1 MSATSQA
8 PAQQKVTRW
17 EETDS
22 RSVRDFL
29 QTESGSAGLLLAATI
44 VALVWANSPLS
55 SLYEDLWGTHLVVD
69 LGGLRIDEDLRHWV
83 NDGLMAFFFY
93 LVGLEI
99 RRELAL
105 GELRDRRAA
114 AIPVIGALA
123 GMAVP
128 ALLYVAVN
136 AGGPGAGGWGIV
148 MATDIAFVL
157 GVVALLGDRC
167 PPGVRVFLLT
177 LAIVDDI
184 GAVTVIAVFYSSG
197 IELVPLV
204 GAAALLGLIVLALR
218 LTTWRGPAYMVAGLV
233 LWALVLAAGIH
244 PTIAGV
250 ALGLVTA
257 VHPPRRDAIA
267 RAASLG
273 RVFRRDVSAAGGR
286 ATALEVSRA
295 VSPNER
301 FQGSIHPWTS
311 YAIVPLFALANAG
324 VALGSDSLSRALTSP
339 ITLGVIAGLVA
350 GKALGISLVSLGAL
364 KAGVGILPVGVG
376 RRHLVAGS
384 SLAGIGFTV
393 SLFVAELAF
402 TDEALREEAK
412 IGVLLASALAA
423 AIGWALFR
431 ASAARATEEVAD
443 PTRRELEPASD
454 ARNDHHRGRAD
465 APVTLVE
472 FGDYSCPHTRAA
484 EPVLTELRE
493 QFGDRLDVV
502 FRHLPIED
510 AHPDAPL
517 AAEAAEA
524 AGAQGRFWEMHDRLM
539 ADSDTLPVAE
549 LIAHAEAL
557 DLDVDR
563 FSSELQYRVHAPA
576 VAGDVDSARR
586 SGAPGT
592 PAFYLDGEL
601 LDPPDGAGA
610 WVGRVRERMSN
621 PV

>member
-1 MSATSQA
+1 MSATSHA
-8 PAQQKVTRW
+8 PAQGEITRW

-22 RSVRDFL
+22 RSVRQFL
-29 QTESGSAGLLLAATI
+29 QTESGSAGLLLGATI

-55 SLYEDLWGTHLVVD
+55 GLYEDLWGMHLVVD
-69 LGGLRIDEDLRHWV
+69 LGGLKIDEDLRHWV

-114 AIPVIGALA
+114 AIPVLAALA

-128 ALLYVAVN
+128 ALVYAALN
-136 AGGPGAGGWGIV
+136 MGGPGAGGWGIV

-167 PPGVRVFLLT
+167 PPGMRLFLLT

-197 IELVPLV
+197 IELAPLA
-204 GAAALLGLIVLALR
+204 GAAVLLGLIVVALR

-257 VHPPRRDAIA
+257 VHPPRGAAIA
-267 RAASLG
+267 RAASLA
-273 RVFRRDVSAAGGR
+273 RVFRRDLSPAGGR

-301 FQGSIHPWTS
+301 FQGAIHPWSS

-324 VALGSDSLSRALTSP
+324 VALGGNSLSRALTSA
-339 ITLGVIAGLVA
+339 ITLGVIAGLVI
-350 GKALGISLVSLGAL
+350 GKTLGISLVSLGAL
-364 KAGVGILPVGVG
+364 RAGAGILPAGVG
-376 RRHLVAGS
+376 RRHVVAGS

-412 IGVLLASALAA
+412 IGVLVASALAA

-431 ASAARATEEVAD
+431 LSGTRDRDEPAGDRVHHLTPPAD
-443 PTRRELEPASD
+443 P
-454 ARNDHHRGRAD
+454 RNDHHRGQPES
-465 APVTLVE
+465 PVTLVE

-484 EPVLTELRE
+484 EPALAELRE
-493 QFGDRLDVV
+493 ECGDRLDVV

-510 AHPDAPL
+510 AHPDAPV

-539 ADSDTLPVAE
+539 ADVDTLPVAE

-563 FSSELQYRVHAPA
+563 FSAELRYRVHAPA
-576 VAGDVDSARR
+576 VSADLESARD

-601 LDPPDGAGA
+601 LGSDDWSARTRDRIRSHG
-610 WVGRVRERMSN
+610 
-621 PV
+621 

>member
-1 MSATSQA
+1 MSVDAASST
-8 PAQQKVTRW
+8 PAITPW
-17 EETDS
+17 EETTN
-22 RSVRDFL
+22 RSVREFL
-29 QTESGSAGLLLAATI
+29 QTESGSAGLLLAATM

-55 SLYEDLWGTHLVVD
+55 GLYGDLWGTHLTVD
-69 LGGLRIDEDLRHWV
+69 LGGLTIDEDLRHWV

-114 AIPVIGALA
+114 SIPVMAALA

-136 AGGPGAGGWGIV
+136 AGGAGAGGWGIV

-197 IELVPLV
+197 IEVAALA
-204 GAAALLGLIVLALR
+204 GAAGLLALIILALR
-218 LTTWRGPAYMVAGLV
+218 LTTWRGPAYMAAGLA
-233 LWALVLAAGIH
+233 LWALVLAGGIH

-257 VHPPRRDAIA
+257 VHPPRPDAIA

-273 RVFRRDVSAAGGR
+273 RVFRRDLSAAGGR
-286 ATALEVSRA
+286 ATALEVSRS

-301 FQGSIHPWTS
+301 FQGAIHPWTS
-311 YAIVPLFALANAG
+311 YVIVPLFALANAG
-324 VALGSDSLSRALTSP
+324 IPLGADSVSRALGSP
-339 ITLGVIAGLVA
+339 ITLGVVLGLVVGKAVGITGVSLAGLKV
-350 GKALGISLVSLGAL
+350 G
-364 KAGVGILPVGVG
+364 AGVLPTGVG
-376 RRHLVAGS
+376 RGHLAAAA

-402 TDEALREEAK
+402 EDEALREEAK
-412 IGVLLASALAA
+412 IGVLAASALAA
-423 AIGWALFR
+423 ALGWALFR
-431 ASAARATEEVAD
+431 AVDAREGSADEVSDAG
-443 PTRRELEPASD
+443 RLEPPAD
-454 ARNDHHRGRAD
+454 ARTDHHRGTVGA
-465 APVTLVE
+465 AVTLVQ

-484 EPVLTELRE
+484 ERQLADLRKE
-493 QFGDRLDVV
+493 MGDRLDVV

-510 AHPDAPL
+510 AHPDAPV

-524 AGAQGRFWEMHDRLM
+524 AGAQGKFWEMHDRLM
-539 ADSDTLPVAE
+539 ADDDTLPVAE
-549 LIAHAEAL
+549 LVAHAEEL
-557 DLDVDR
+557 DLDVER
-563 FSSELQYRVHAPA
+563 FKNDLRYHVHAPA
-576 VAGDVDSARR
+576 VAADVDSARR

-601 LDPPDGAGA
+601 LGESLQNAGISTEA
-610 WVGRVRERMSN
+610 PTGY
-621 PV
+621 

>member
-1 MSATSQA
+1 MSVQA
-8 PAQQKVTRW
+8 AQSPPGITPW
-17 EETDS
+17 GETTN
-22 RSVRDFL
+22 RTVREFL
-29 QTESGSAGLLLAATI
+29 QTESGSAGLLLVATV

-55 SLYEDLWGTHLVVD
+55 GLYEDLWATHLTVD
-69 LGGLRIDEDLRHWV
+69 LGGLTVDEDLRHWV

-99 RRELAL
+99 RRELSL

-114 AIPVIGALA
+114 SIPVLGALA

-128 ALLYVAVN
+128 ALLYAAVN
-136 AGGPGAGGWGIV
+136 VGGAGAGGWGIV

-197 IELVPLV
+197 IEVAALA
-204 GAAALLGLIVLALR
+204 GAAGLLALIVLALR
-218 LTTWRGPAYMVAGLV
+218 LTTWRGPAYMAAGLV
-233 LWALVLAAGIH
+233 LWALVLAGGIH

-257 VHPPRRDAIA
+257 VHPPRPEAIA

-273 RVFRRDVSAAGGR
+273 RVFRRDLTAAGGR
-286 ATALEVSRA
+286 ATALEVSRS

-301 FQGSIHPWTS
+301 FQGAIHPWTS
-311 YAIVPLFALANAG
+311 YVIVPLFALANAG
-324 VALGSDSLSRALTSP
+324 IALGSDSLSDALSSP
-339 ITLGVIAGLVA
+339 ITLGVVLGLVV
-350 GKALGISLVSLGAL
+350 GKTVGITGVSLAGL
-364 KAGVGILPVGVG
+364 KAGAGVLPAGVG
-376 RRHLVAGS
+376 RGHLAAAA

-402 TDEALREEAK
+402 EDEALREEAK
-412 IGVLLASALAA
+412 VGVLIASALAA
-423 AIGWALFR
+423 ALGWALFR
-431 ASAARATEEVAD
+431 AV
-443 PTRRELEPASD
+443 D
-454 ARNDHHRGRAD
+454 ARTVSADEEPDAGPLDPPADARTDHHRGAVG
-465 APVTLVE
+465 APVTLVQ

-484 EPVLTELRE
+484 EAQLAELRRE
-493 QFGDRLDVV
+493 MGDRLDLV

-510 AHPDAPL
+510 AHPDAPV

-524 AGAQGRFWEMHDRLM
+524 AGAQGKFWEMHDRLM
-539 ADSDTLPVAE
+539 ADSDTLPVPE
-549 LIAHAEAL
+549 LVAHAQAL
-557 DLDVDR
+557 DLDIER
-563 FSSELQYRVHAPA
+563 FENDLRYHVHAPA
-576 VAGDVDSARR
+576 VAADVDSARR

-601 LDPPDGAGA
+601 LGETLQNAGISA
-610 WVGRVRERMSN
+610 DS
-621 PV
+621 PTAY